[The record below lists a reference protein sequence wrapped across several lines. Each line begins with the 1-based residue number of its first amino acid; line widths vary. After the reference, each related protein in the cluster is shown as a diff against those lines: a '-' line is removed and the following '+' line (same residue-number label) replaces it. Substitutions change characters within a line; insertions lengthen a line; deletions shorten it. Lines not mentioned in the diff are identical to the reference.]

1 MIRWTQRMLEI
12 LRDGYAE
19 GVPLAHIADQL
30 RITTNIVLHK
40 AQKLGLVHLAPDGPA
55 GCPRSR

>member
-1 MIRWTQRMLEI
+1 MLEI

-30 RITTNIVLHK
+30 RITRNIVLHK